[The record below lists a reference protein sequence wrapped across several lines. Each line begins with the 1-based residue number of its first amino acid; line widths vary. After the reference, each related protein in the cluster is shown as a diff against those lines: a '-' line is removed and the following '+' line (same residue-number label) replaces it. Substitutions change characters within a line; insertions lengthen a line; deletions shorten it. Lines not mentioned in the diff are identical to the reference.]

1 MNAASAADDKPM
13 RGAVRILSDI
23 LIDLGE
29 EARAERR
36 TAPGAETQDGDAKAK
51 LGDVVDRLD
60 ERAFG
65 FLLLLLAL
73 PCCLPFVY
81 VLPQIVALPMLA
93 LAGQL
98 AAGRRHPWLPARL
111 NNRAFSVS
119 AFERVLKRSAKYV
132 GWIESIARP
141 RWRPVTGRKAARIV
155 GALLLLPTASIL
167 VPLPSTNTVPGI
179 GVAIAS
185 VGLIERDGVLVVLGL
200 VIGFAWIAL
209 LIVAVF
215 AGVEAAQLLKDWLA
229 ARL

>member
-1 MNAASAADDKPM
+1 MKTAENSS
-13 RGAVRILSDI
+13 RR
-23 LIDLGE
+23 
-29 EARAERR
+29 RA
-36 TAPGAETQDGDAKAK
+36 APGAIAVLEGVLKDLDRSAAKEGDDDDAANDAPDAA
-51 LGDVVDRLD
+51 LGDVVERLD

-98 AAGRRHPWLPARL
+98 AAGRHHPWLPPSL
-111 NNRAFSVS
+111 NQRRFSPRAFLQV
-119 AFERVLKRSAKYV
+119 VKRSEKYV
-132 GWIESIARP
+132 GWIEHFARP
-141 RWRPVTGRKAARIV
+141 RFLPATGHLGMRLV
-155 GALLLLPTASIL
+155 GALLLIPCASIL

-185 VGLIERDGVLVVLGL
+185 LGIIERDGVLVIAGL
-200 VIGFAWIAL
+200 LIGFVWAAL
-209 LIVAVF
+209 LVF
-215 AGVEAAQLLKDWLA
+215 LGHEAASLIRDWLA